1 MANSTNDILIDP
13 EIIAEKGE
21 KIYQEKL
28 KDVLEKDHKEEFVA
42 IEVETEK
49 YFLGKSPEEA
59 LENAK
64 KEFTNRI
71 FHLIRIGYA
80 GVYKVSWS
88 SGGKEKEYGWL
99 F

>member
-1 MANSTNDILIDP
+1 
-13 EIIAEKGE
+13 
-21 KIYQEKL
+21 
-28 KDVLEKDHKEEFVA
+28 
-42 IEVETEK
+42 
-49 YFLGKSPEEA
+49 LGKSPEDA